1 MAHSTVGVR
10 AARKLQTRQGLLDAA
25 LRLMEKQSLDSLSL
39 REVSRAAGI
48 VPAAFYRHFPD
59 LDSLG
64 VALVEQCL
72 GGLRT
77 ALRAVRAGRTD
88 SDEIARRSVAALAE
102 QLRAHRAQF
111 RFIARERHGGVR
123 PVRQAIRG
131 QLRLFSDE
139 LATDLL
145 TDNPTAS
152 AVLGR
157 WEAGDVHML
166 ADLIVDHML
175 TTAAVLLD
183 SAADDPEGERRATGV
198 AARQLTLI
206 VVGARHWLDPA

>member
-1 MAHSTVGVR
+1 MAHTTVGVR
-10 AARKLQTRQGLLDAA
+10 AARKLQTRQGLLDGA
-25 LRLMEKQSLDSLSL
+25 LRLMEQQSLGGLSL

-88 SDEIARRSVAALAE
+88 SEEIARHSVAALAE
-102 QLRAHRAQF
+102 QVRAHRAQF

-123 PVRQAIRG
+123 PVRQAIRD

-139 LATDLL
+139 LAADLL

-157 WEAGDVHML
+157 WEPADVHML

-175 TTAAVLLD
+175 ATAAVLLD
-183 SAADDPEGERRATGV
+183 TPPDDPDAERRVVGV
-198 AARQLTLI
+198 AARQLRLI
-206 VVGARHWLDPA
+206 VVGARHWLEPT

>member
-1 MAHSTVGVR
+1 MAHTTVGIR

-25 LRLMEKQSLDSLSL
+25 LRLMEQQSLGSLSL

-59 LDSLG
+59 LESLG

-88 SDEIARRSVAALAE
+88 SEEIARHSVAALAE
-102 QLRAHRAQF
+102 QLRTHRAQF

-123 PVRQAIRG
+123 PVRQAIRA

-139 LATDLL
+139 LAADLL
-145 TDNPTAS
+145 TGNATAS

-157 WEAGDVHML
+157 WTAADVHML

-175 TTAAVLLD
+175 TTAAALLD
-183 SAADDPEGERRATGV
+183 AAPDDADAERRVVGV
-198 AARQLTLI
+198 AARQLRLI
-206 VVGARHWLDPA
+206 VVGARHWLEPT

>member
-1 MAHSTVGVR
+1 MAHTTVGVR

-25 LRLMEKQSLDSLSL
+25 LRLMEQQSLDSLSL

-88 SDEIARRSVAALAE
+88 SDEIARRSVAALAD

-111 RFIARERHGGVR
+111 RFIARERHGGVA
-123 PVRQAIRG
+123 PVRQAIRH
-131 QLRLFSDE
+131 QLRLFSAE

-145 TDNPTAS
+145 VDNPTAS

-157 WEAGDVHML
+157 WQAADVHML

-175 TTAAVLLD
+175 ATSAVLLD
-183 SAADDPEGERRATGV
+183 IPPEDPDGERRAIGV